1 MRGST
6 LRELMEERDT
16 FDLCDALDLTSQLL
30 RALLDVHSQGI
41 VHRDIK
47 PDNIMI
53 LSTPHG
59 RKHLKLF
66 DFGIAKVLSGKT
78 VNPHEPEIAELLI
91 PLTSAEMTVGT
102 PEYMAPEQISA
113 TNVGFH
119 TDIYATGIVM
129 YEMLFGEVPYT
140 GRNFFEIAH
149 KHLAGVLPPLPA
161 DLPDVIH
168 QLIWRS
174 LACRTEERFSSADEM
189 LRAVEAAM
197 SETRNT
203 KWNSVSEL
211 EADGLSSFISSDVAS
226 TWTHV
231 EDSCV
236 ELVSGASEA
245 DSSAPKEGDWSL
257 EVCEESIDPK
267 QWFDDFS
274 LSNQIQALQAF
285 EVEAGPDREAADQPP
300 PAPPGGMIL
309 SSEAMRALTAQLQNP
324 TEEGEVPAAY
334 GLSNERRRKERP
346 PSIVMPKSGGKPP
359 WEVHIDEGEADCAA
373 TKDLSLTDMLAVL
386 SDQQVRRPRSKPE
399 TATSLFVREHSK
411 KHTRRWHTASGT
423 K

>member
-1 MRGST
+1 
-6 LRELMEERDT
+6 MEERDT

-53 LSTPHG
+53 LSNPHG
-59 RKHLKLF
+59 RRHLKLF
-66 DFGIAKVLSGKT
+66 DFGIAKVLSDKT
-78 VNPHEPEIAELLI
+78 ANPHEPEIAELLI

-197 SETRNT
+197 ADTRNT
-203 KWNSVSEL
+203 QWNSVSEQ
-211 EADGLSSFISSDVAS
+211 EADGLSAFISSDVAS

-236 ELVSGASEA
+236 ELVSAASEEG
-245 DSSAPKEGDWSL
+245 SSAPKGGGWSL
-257 EVCEESIDPK
+257 EVYEESIDPK

-285 EVEAGPDREAADQPP
+285 EAEAGPNGNVAEQPP
-300 PAPPGGMIL
+300 PAPQGGMVL

-324 TEEGEVPAAY
+324 TEERESAPG
-334 GLSNERRRKERP
+334 GLINERRRKERP
-346 PSIVMPKSGGKPP
+346 RSAVMPKRAAKTP

-373 TKDLSLTDMLAVL
+373 TKDLTLTDMLAVL

-411 KHTRRWHTASGT
+411 THTRRWHTASVT